1 MAFQDERKYTITC
14 SNIDKCREKLFEK
27 YGDNYKIIK
36 KNNVFVAGGFLGLQK
51 KGAVEVTYV
60 LVHQPDSEDDSMDVD
75 RSMSDEEKL
84 AKNRE
89 EILRNQSNVLLNA
102 QLNQMN
108 STMQEFMSS
117 MDKKFANMASVNS
130 DKHESIRKIEDLLE
144 QNEFT
149 MSYIRMISEKIRN
162 SFSLEE
168 LDDFDLVQRRVVDWI
183 GESISITKDSVV
195 RPPHVYIIVGPTGV
209 GKTTTLVK
217 MAVQFLK
224 QFNSSHNGEK
234 PEICFITTDTMRVGA
249 MEQLSRWG
257 EHMKTRV
264 LKAERSDDL
273 IKIYNEN
280 RNNVDAIF
288 IDTSG
293 YSPNDATHLAQIKLL
308 LEVPGMNPDI
318 YLAATASTKAR
329 DLHNIM
335 KNYEP
340 FGYNSVI
347 ITKCDESEQLGNVI
361 SVLYERHK
369 TISYITSGQIASRD
383 IAKASIVE
391 FLINLEGFKVDRV
404 HIESLF
410 GE

>member
-1 MAFQDERKYTITC
+1 MAFQNERTYTITV
-14 SNIDKCREKLFEK
+14 NNMDEFRTKLFNM
-27 YGDNYKIIK
+27 YGDNYKVVNK
-36 KNNVFVAGGFLGLQK
+36 KQVFVSGGFLGLQK
-51 KGAVEVTYV
+51 KGALEVTYI
-60 LVHQPDSEDDSMDVD
+60 LVDQPDNNGNSVMEGK
-75 RSMSDEEKL
+75 SMSDEDVL
-84 AKNRE
+84 ARNRE
-89 EILRNQSNVLLNA
+89 EILKNQSNVLLNA
-102 QLNQMN
+102 QLNQIN
-108 STMQEFMSS
+108 SSMQEFMSTI
-117 MDKKFANMASVNS
+117 DKKLDNMASTSS
-130 DKHESIRKIEDLLE
+130 DSHESITKIENLLE

-162 SFSLEE
+162 TFSLDE
-168 LDDFDLVQRRVVDWI
+168 LDDFDLIQRRVVDWI
-183 GESISITKDSVV
+183 GESINITKDSVV

-217 MAVQFLK
+217 MAVQFVK
-224 QFNSSHNGEK
+224 KFTADHEGK
-234 PEICFITTDTMRVGA
+234 PNICFITTDTMRVGA

-257 EHMKTRV
+257 EHMETSV
-264 LKAERSDDL
+264 LKAERSEDL
-273 IKIYNEN
+273 IKIFNEN
-280 RNNVDAIF
+280 KNNVDAIF

-308 LEVPGMNPDI
+308 LEVPGMNPDV

-361 SVLYERHK
+361 SVLSERHK
-369 TISYITSGQIASRD
+369 SISYITSGQIASRD
-383 IAKASIVE
+383 ISKASIVN